1 MSPLD
6 RLRNPYTPNAGA
18 RPPVLVGRAALIA
31 DFDLLLDRVAAGY
44 TDKGYIVTGLRGV
57 GKTVLLAEFEELA
70 RSKQMVVITHEV
82 AKSPGSFSQ
91 RFPSLAR
98 RALLEVSP
106 ADKWKAR
113 GHKAAAVLKRF
124 KGQFDESGRWTISF
138 DPGLAGDVS
147 GTADT
152 GDFLSDLPDVLE
164 ALGGAAQDHFQTVV
178 FLIDEIQY
186 LSKDELSALVMAKQ
200 RINAKAL
207 PIVLAGAG
215 LPQLPGLTAGA
226 QTYAERMFN
235 WPEIGRLPAPDARA
249 ALTGPASMEGVA
261 WDDDALDYIVEYTEG
276 YPYFI
281 QEFGKAVWDAAED
294 PPITLADARVATST
308 VEAILDQDFFSLRV
322 AALPDSE
329 LQYIKALASFG
340 PGPHAPGEIAAAM
353 GRTKSSQIAF
363 SGKRLMDRGLV
374 YSTKRGQVA
383 FTVPQFDRYV
393 LRNFPG

>member
-1 MSPLD
+1 MSPAD

-18 RPPVLVGRAALIA
+18 RPPALVGRDTLLA

-70 RSKQMVVITHEV
+70 RSKQMVVIAHEV
-82 AKSPGSFSQ
+82 SKSRGSFSQ

-106 ADKWKAR
+106 AEKWKAR
-113 GHKAAAVLKRF
+113 GHRAAAVLKLF
-124 KGQFDESGRWTISF
+124 KGQFDESGKWTISF
-138 DPGLAGDVS
+138 DPTLAGDVS

-152 GDFLSDLPDVLE
+152 GDFLSDLPDALE
-164 ALGGAAQDHFQTVV
+164 ALGEAAREHFKTVV

-200 RINAKAL
+200 RINGKAL

-226 QTYAERMFN
+226 QTYSERMFN
-235 WPEIGRLPAPDARA
+235 WPEIGRLPDKDSRL
-249 ALTGPASMEGVA
+249 ALTAPADPEGVTF
-261 WDDDALDYIVEYTEG
+261 DDDALDYIVRYTEG
-276 YPYFI
+276 YPYFL
-281 QEFGKAVWDAAED
+281 QEFGKAVWDAVED
-294 PPITLADARVATST
+294 AYITLADAQLATST

-322 AALPDSE
+322 TQLPDSE
-329 LQYIKALASFG
+329 LQYIKSLATLG
-340 PGPHAPGEIAAAM
+340 PGEHAPGDIATAM
-353 GRTKSSQIAF
+353 GKTKSSQIAF
-363 SGKRLMDRGLV
+363 SGKRLIDRGLL

-383 FTVPQFDRYV
+383 FSVPQFDRYV
-393 LRNFPG
+393 LRTYGA